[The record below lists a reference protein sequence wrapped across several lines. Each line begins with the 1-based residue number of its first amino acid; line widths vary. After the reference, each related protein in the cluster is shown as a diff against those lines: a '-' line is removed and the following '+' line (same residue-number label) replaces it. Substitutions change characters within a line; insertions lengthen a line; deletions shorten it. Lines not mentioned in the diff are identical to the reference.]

1 MPTTGPMTGPP
12 GAASAAAPGGPPS
25 AATPPTAKTKT
36 NFANELAKSTKTAA
50 STATPA
56 PRPDGEQ
63 TKKIAGHPF
72 SRIQNG
78 SEKGLYLNQ
87 LAGSPRQGS
96 VFRLARHD
104 DRLFHVYGSG
114 KDRVIVEVRA
124 QAKTTS
130 DDATPATS
138 KTPATAKTPAI
149 PAFSKYPRPRRWFAG
164 PAEGLS

>member
-1 MPTTGPMTGPP
+1 MPTTGPMIESTR
-12 GAASAAAPGGPPS
+12 AASAATTGGTPS

-36 NFANELAKSTKTAA
+36 NFANELAKSARTAA

-78 SEKGLYLNQ
+78 SDKGLYLNQ

-130 DDATPATS
+130 DHATPATSKAPATS
-138 KTPATAKTPAI
+138 KTPAI
-149 PAFSKYPRPRRWFAG
+149 PAVS
-164 PAEGLS
+164 